1 MEDRSQSM
9 PVEQANQVDKM
20 KQVGAMVAWQENE
33 LWEDPKVIANSIVVG
48 CTVATLNQHRTRLA
62 AEGSTTEILFR
73 NVSKKKCRQSAILKE
88 ATSTFEFGKL
98 LGVKTIG
105 QEDVIV

>member
-73 NVSKKKCRQSAILKE
+73 NVSKKKVHLLSNVIR
-88 ATSTFEFGKL
+88 STLSPQEKL
-98 LGVKTIG
+98 HADK
-105 QEDVIV
+105 